1 MDRRCAGSLSL
12 GPSGGGQ
19 ANRPREPP
27 MEAHRCGRFAFALTP
42 LSNPRKKSQSAKG
55 ACSTPPVGCVQDL
68 ENRYVTRLQGIRRQ
82 GGTVQ
87 VYANI
92 QSAIGFR
99 LGSRVRRDRDLESA
113 RADPF
118 AVSAFAG
125 TEAAPGR
132 GCAPAPSP
140 EKGAASPGAGAM
152 MGKRSAQ
159 DKLFAADHVYLDFVG
174 RDALY
179 GYGAETGADVSR

>member
-27 MEAHRCGRFAFALTP
+27 MEAHRCARFAFALTP

-55 ACSTPPVGCVQDL
+55 ACSTPRSVACKILKIVTSPVYKAAGARARDGASVCQHPP
-68 ENRYVTRLQGIRRQ
+68 
-82 GGTVQ
+82 
-87 VYANI
+87 AH
-92 QSAIGFR
+92 GFR
-99 LGSRVRRDRDLESA
+99 LGSRVGRDRDLESA

-132 GCAPAPSP
+132 SCAPAP
-140 EKGAASPGAGAM
+140 AR
-152 MGKRSAQ
+152 KRPRRAREQ
-159 DKLFAADHVYLDFVG
+159 
-174 RDALY
+174 RP
-179 GYGAETGADVSR
+179 